1 MSASACAAAPRGR
14 LVQAVLAAFAVSV
27 LACGGAMASA
37 PAGQAANR
45 CGWFDNP
52 TPGNAWLYDRDGEWT
67 IGIQGGHQARGAW
80 PQFRKAEWVRTG
92 HGSAGYG
99 CVCMK
104 LVADAESR
112 NVVNIVSAR
121 ARPLSACRND
131 AAIKDREPEN
141 PLK

>member
-1 MSASACAAAPRGR
+1 MRVTTPGGR
-14 LVQAVLAAFAVSV
+14 LVQAVFAAIAVCAAV

-37 PAGQAANR
+37 PAGQAVNR

-67 IGIQGGHQARGAW
+67 IGIQGGHQAKGAW

-92 HGSAGYG
+92 HGSAGHG
-99 CVCMK
+99 CVCLK

-121 ARPLSACRND
+121 AKPLSACRSD
-131 AAIKDREPEN
+131 AAIKGKEPEN